1 MECKLARLLLVLFA
15 YGPESGSRLQKG
27 RDMATVS
34 YMKTV
39 AARRAVNKNRH
50 YANTLVHYLGI
61 DEALKVCQDN
71 MWHSVY
77 QAIVEQHA
85 KEEVT
90 QDYVN

>member
-1 MECKLARLLLVLFA
+1 
-15 YGPESGSRLQKG
+15 
-27 RDMATVS
+27 MANVT

-61 DEALKVCQDN
+61 NEALKVCKDN

-85 KEEVT
+85 NENAMPE
-90 QDYVN
+90 YAN

>member
-1 MECKLARLLLVLFA
+1 
-15 YGPESGSRLQKG
+15 
-27 RDMATVS
+27 MATVS

-39 AARRAVNKNRH
+39 AARRTVNKNRH

-61 DEALKVCQDN
+61 DEALKICQDN

-85 KEEVT
+85 TADAAPK
-90 QDYVN
+90 YVN

>member
-1 MECKLARLLLVLFA
+1 
-15 YGPESGSRLQKG
+15 
-27 RDMATVS
+27 MANVT

-50 YANTLVHYLGI
+50 YANTLVHYLGMN
-61 DEALKVCQDN
+61 EALKVCKDN

-85 KEEVT
+85 NENAMPE
-90 QDYVN
+90 YAN

>member
-1 MECKLARLLLVLFA
+1 
-15 YGPESGSRLQKG
+15 
-27 RDMATVS
+27 MANVT

-61 DEALKVCQDN
+61 NEALKVCKDN

-85 KEEVT
+85 NENAMPE
-90 QDYVN
+90 YVN

>member
-1 MECKLARLLLVLFA
+1 ME
-15 YGPESGSRLQKG
+15 PEIGHSLQKG
-27 RDMATVS
+27 SEMATVT

-50 YANTLVHYLGI
+50 YANTLVHYLGV
-61 DEALKVCQDN
+61 DEALKVCQDK

-85 KEEVT
+85 SEDAAAPE
-90 QDYVN
+90 YVN

>member
-1 MECKLARLLLVLFA
+1 MTMMV
-15 YGPESGSRLQKG
+15 
-27 RDMATVS
+27 DMKS
-34 YMKTV
+34 V

-85 KEEVT
+85 DQHAIPEL
-90 QDYVN
+90 VN